1 MSMEDVLPVAH
12 HSSMF
17 LQANHASLMD
27 ACNILLEDAHNAI
40 NHMLFFT
47 TAANYLIA
55 LFPVMENALNVIL
68 ITSSLPMESASLRMS
83 SVIRWMS
90 TVPASSA

>member
-1 MSMEDVLPVAH
+1 MEDVLPAAH
-12 HSSMF
+12 HSSMS
-17 LQANHASLMD
+17 LQVNHASLMD
-27 ACNILLEDAHNAI
+27 ACNILLEDALNAI

-68 ITSSLPMESASLRMS
+68 ITSSPPMESASLRMS

>member
-1 MSMEDVLPVAH
+1 MFSKDGKCISMKLG
-12 HSSMF
+12 
-17 LQANHASLMD
+17 
-27 ACNILLEDAHNAI
+27 CNYVDGRCTSCRSPFINAI
-40 NHMLFFT
+40 NHMLSFT

-68 ITSSLPMESASLRMS
+68 ITSSPLMESASLRMS

>member
-1 MSMEDVLPVAH
+1 MLMEDVLPAAH
-12 HSSMF
+12 HSSMS

-40 NHMLFFT
+40 NHMLSFT

-68 ITSSLPMESASLRMS
+68 ITSSPPMESASLRMS

>member
-1 MSMEDVLPVAH
+1 MLMEDVLPVAH

-17 LQANHASLMD
+17 LQANHVSLMD
-27 ACNILLEDAHNAI
+27 ACNILLEDALNAI

-55 LFPVMENALNVIL
+55 LFPVTENAFNVIL
-68 ITSSLPMESASLRMS
+68 ITSSPPMESASLRMS